1 MLKKLLQN
9 ILHTTTAPTE
19 TVRRDVPAP
28 STVPTEAVRQ
38 DMPAQPPI
46 VNAKDAN
53 FIQLYGHLSINQL
66 ISDWQE
72 TPVTPEDQV
81 WMNFPPP
88 EFHEFVRS
96 YPRTPFDSIP
106 PSPNYLKEPS
116 FLVSQCHRIWLTT
129 SLVHAHLTRL
139 QAKNFLDLG
148 SFPFFA
154 SLVLRDYF
162 GFQGNITVTTNIDLS
177 EEGYAF
183 LQTRDIRVQK
193 LDLDPLVS
201 DPESTAARLPAS
213 LHAPADAFDLILSS
227 HVIEHLYHPKKMIN
241 ECARL
246 LRADGCLVV
255 TTDNAMMI
263 DVFANYIGGYGY
275 TFEPVQNTAAM
286 HFDFWRGHVRFFTSK
301 DLQLLLESSGFSLVD
316 VDYFHCF
323 YDVLFDD
330 YFKSP
335 IPRLAD
341 WKRKM
346 LAETP
351 WLRNDVAVVAS
362 KTANASAAPL
372 R

>member
-1 MLKKLLQN
+1 MLNKLFN
-9 ILHTTTAPTE
+9 MFNTTTDKTE
-19 TVRRDVPAP
+19 T
-28 STVPTEAVRQ
+28 SRQ
-38 DMPAQPPI
+38 DTPSEHNI
-46 VNAKDAN
+46 VNDGVAN

-72 TPVTPEDQV
+72 IPLTPEDQV
-81 WMNFPPP
+81 WVGFPPTD
-88 EFHEFVRS
+88 FIDFVRS

-106 PSPNYLKEPS
+106 PSANYLKEPS
-116 FLVSQCHRIWLTT
+116 FLVSQAHRIWLTT
-129 SLVHAHLTRL
+129 SLVDSHLKRL
-139 QAKNFLDLG
+139 NAKNFLDLG

-162 GFQGNITVTTNIDLS
+162 GFNGDITVTTNIELS

-183 LQTRDIRVQK
+183 LKSRNISIQK

-201 DPESTAARLPAS
+201 DPESSAARLPAS
-213 LHAPADAFDLILSS
+213 LNFPDGSFDVILSS
-227 HVIEHLYHPKKMIN
+227 HVIEHLYHPKKMIS

-246 LRADGCLVV
+246 LRPDGCIVV
-255 TTDNAMMI
+255 TTDNAMMV

-275 TFEPVQNTAAM
+275 TFEPVQHTAAM

-301 DLQLLLESSGFSLVD
+301 DLQILLENSGFSVVD

-323 YDVLFDD
+323 YDVLFDE

-335 IPRLAD
+335 SPRLAG
-341 WKRKM
+341 WKIRM

-351 WLRNDVAVVAS
+351 WLRNDVAVVAR
-362 KTANASAAPL
+362 KAENTHAG
-372 R
+372 